1 MWISRVLSCVAAALV
16 GAVYGIAGTMAH
28 SLLWGVIPVGL
39 IIGAI
44 ACAALLVAVRALTH
58 DRLSTLATAVGML
71 GMLLIM
77 SGTGPGGS
85 VVVPNTIYGQIWI
98 YLVAG
103 ISLLAVAW
111 PALPQRKARETP
123 AREESALNPS

>member
-1 MWISRVLSCVAAALV
+1 M
-16 GAVYGIAGTMAH
+16 GAVYGIAGTIAH
-28 SLLWGVIPVGL
+28 SLLWGVIPIGL
-39 IIGAI
+39 IVGAI

-58 DRLSTLATAVGML
+58 DRLSTLATAIGVL
-71 GMLLIM
+71 GVLLIM

-103 ISLLAVAW
+103 ISLLVIAW
-111 PALPQRKARETP
+111 PALPRREAGETAARG
-123 AREESALNPS
+123 ESAPNPS